1 MGVGTES
8 HFDGVPAITSF
19 SCIFDWVDKDYNCA
33 DALFLVLGIGWKLE
47 GKGAVLV
54 QAFICITLV
63 GGFVDICVSTT
74 DDVAGLNSKKKKK
87 RGRGSP
93 PPPS

>member
-1 MGVGTES
+1 M
-8 HFDGVPAITSF
+8 
-19 SCIFDWVDKDYNCA
+19 
-33 DALFLVLGIGWKLE
+33 LGIGWRLE

-54 QAFICITLV
+54 QAFICIALV

-87 RGRGSP
+87 EAEEAP
-93 PPPS
+93 LPLPSCVPVSVVEYASISQDCPEIFENA

>member
-1 MGVGTES
+1 M
-8 HFDGVPAITSF
+8 
-19 SCIFDWVDKDYNCA
+19 
-33 DALFLVLGIGWKLE
+33 LGIGWKLE

-63 GGFVDICVSTT
+63 GGFVDIRVSTT

-87 RGRGSP
+87 EAGEAP
-93 PPPS
+93 LPLPSCVPVSVVEYASISQIVPKYLKMLE